1 MLSFIFIEMDNNT
14 KGEIIDHISKNLSSI
29 QFKTLRENEVEA
41 TDDEKLT
48 IMNQTLENDPALF
61 LTKWG
66 KFLPKNE
73 LEKFESLRGI
83 YRIC

>member
-1 MLSFIFIEMDNNT
+1 MDKNAKEET
-14 KGEIIDHISKNLSSI
+14 LDYISKNLSSI

-41 TDDEKLT
+41 TDDDKLSV
-48 IMNQTLENDPALF
+48 MRQTLENDTALF

-73 LEKFESLRGI
+73 LEKFGCLRGMNI
-83 YRIC
+83 SF